1 MKQID
6 INNWE
11 RKEHFEFFYK
21 MDYPQYNVC
30 MNIDVT
36 RLIALCKEEK
46 LSFYYSMIHAVTKAA
61 NETENFKYRI
71 RDGKV
76 VLHDNIHPSFTQ
88 IDESV
93 SADLFKIVT
102 VDFTDNIREFVKAAE
117 KENAA
122 QKSYFA
128 PQKLTGRDDL
138 IYITCIPWISF
149 THISHTISLNRND
162 AVPRI
167 SWGKYYH
174 DGNRILLPFSVQV
187 HHALV
192 DGIHVG
198 KYIEKLQEY
207 MCLLS
212 QRQYI

>member
-1 MKQID
+1 MQQID
-6 INNWE
+6 INNWS
-11 RKEHFEFFYK
+11 RKEHFEFFYR
-21 MDYPQYNVC
+21 MDYPQFNVC

-36 RLIALCKEEK
+36 RLVAFCKEEK
-46 LSFYYSMIHAVTKAA
+46 LSFYYAMIHAATKAA

-76 VLHDNIHPSFTQ
+76 VLHDTVHPSFTQ

-93 SADLFKIVT
+93 SADLFKILT
-102 VDFTDNIREFVKAAE
+102 VNFTDNIHEFVKAAE
-117 KENAA
+117 MENAV
-122 QKSYFA
+122 QKLYFD

-138 IYITCIPWISF
+138 LYITCIPWVSF
-149 THISHTISLNRND
+149 TQISHPVSLDRND

-174 DGNRILLPFSVQV
+174 DGDRILLPFSVQG
-187 HHALV
+187 HHALM
-192 DGIHVG
+192 DGLHVG

-207 MCLLS
+207 MCLL
-212 QRQYI
+212 